1 MHKHSWSIKIKVVF
15 WSTVIILVIGSI
27 LIGYSSWHSRNM
39 EMDSR
44 KMELEDGAMNTK
56 LRIEDAISQAADA
69 NEAIASMAMSI
80 RSNDAIVNK
89 REVLEDFIGDFIQK
103 HPEIIGANIAF
114 ESNAFDQRDAQYI
127 GNIKYGADGR
137 YTPYLSFDGTELSIL
152 AIENVETSEYYL
164 DARASGETIATE
176 AYFYNVGGSNVLMS
190 TISKPLYEGST
201 FLGIIG
207 VDLSVEYMSHMVE
220 ELANENERI
229 AVITEGGN
237 VIANNTDRVLQNDD
251 IETIIRDIE
260 ATAGTSISQMHEG
273 HYEVLSSINAREV
286 ATTWYLLLD
295 MESSY
300 LTEAS
305 VKATYQGIGIGLLTM
320 LIALLFMWLITNRI
334 TAPISRFVSKMNSF
348 TMDNIQEDL
357 RAEKTSLTE
366 VNSLSDSYQSLLEKL
381 KDNLIERDRKEGI
394 QIGQM
399 KVNEIAQAN
408 NQLQNLSN
416 QLITFITKKIEGQ
429 LGALYILNEKEDPKQ
444 YELLSSYAYKRRKG
458 IPESFKMGEGLIGQ
472 AAMENET
479 ILISELPDDYIH
491 IHSGVGYAAP
501 KHIAIIPC
509 EYNGKVIAVME
520 VASVHAITEEALEFL
535 NLVKISVAIA
545 INNIMNYQAVEILLE
560 EARENA
566 IQLQNQQEE
575 LRVINEELEEQ
586 SISLKSSQAELES
599 QQEELRVSNEELE
612 ESTELLEFQKKELEE
627 KNRALESTQDE
638 IQEKAKQL
646 VLSNQY
652 KSEFLANMSH
662 ELRTPLNSILILSEL
677 LREQDQNLTEDQIEF
692 ARTIHSSGKDLLK
705 LINDI
710 LDLSKV
716 EAGKVDV
723 ELDPIKLV
731 DLAAEMEGLFKQLAL
746 QKGIRFEIS
755 VSEQLP
761 NMVMV
766 DEMKVKQILKN
777 LLSNAFKFTKE
788 GSVTV
793 AIKPVNHEI
802 HFEVSDTGIGISKE
816 KRDTIFEAFQ
826 QEDGS
831 ISREFGGT
839 GLGLSISMQY
849 ANLLGGRL
857 EVRSKKNQGS
867 RFVFALPLVEEIA
880 AGSFSEKES
889 CMDRKSKE
897 IDFEGIQGS
906 DGNPIDQIY
915 IPDDR
920 QNIKDDDK
928 VILIIEDDSN
938 FAKVMK
944 EISRAKEFKTIIAET
959 GENGLYLADYFI
971 PTAII
976 LDIGLPGINGWE
988 VMEKLKANKRTVEI
1002 PVYVISGKEREKAE
1016 DWDSNLQ
1023 FFSKPINKHQIEEIL
1038 DQAIVVGGEVN
1049 NILVVE
1055 DNRIQK
1061 DAILSLI
1068 ANHYEDMKTYSAVS
1082 GTDALQ
1088 VLAEQSIDLI
1098 ILDLGL
1104 LDYDGFD
1111 FVEKLKSVEEF
1122 KNIPIIVY
1130 TGREVTVSEEKNL
1143 KEKVGKIII
1152 KGEQSSQR
1160 LLDEIKLFVHNVKN
1174 NRLKNV
1180 RNNEIEEVFK
1190 DKTILIVDDDMRN
1203 VFALSSILEGRGM
1216 KTRIATNGV
1225 EAIEILE
1232 QEPDVNLVLMDIM
1245 MPVMDGYE
1253 AMRRIRK
1260 KPKFQELPIIALT
1273 AKAMR
1278 GDREIC
1284 LEAGANEYLAKP
1296 IDKDKLL
1303 SLLRVWV

>member
-1 MHKHSWSIKIKVVF
+1 MYKHSWSIKTKVVF
-15 WSTVIILVIGSI
+15 WSTIIILVIGSV
-27 LIGYSSWHSRNM
+27 LIGYSSWHSRSM

-44 KMELEDGAMNTK
+44 KMMLEDSAMNTK
-56 LRIEDAISQAADA
+56 LKIEKTLSQAADA

-80 RSNDAIVNK
+80 RSNDLVVNK
-89 REVLEDFIGDFIQK
+89 REVLESFIGDFIQN
-103 HPEIIGANIAF
+103 HPEIIGVNIAF
-114 ESNAFDQRDAQYI
+114 ESNAFDQQDAEYI
-127 GNIKYGADGR
+127 GDSKYGADGR
-137 YTPYLSFDGTELSIL
+137 YMPYLSLDGSKRSIR
-152 AIENVETSEYYL
+152 AIENLETAAYYL
-164 DARASGETIATE
+164 DARAAGETIATE
-176 AYFYNVGGSNVLMS
+176 AYYGNVRGSKVLMS
-190 TISKPLYEGST
+190 TISKPLYEGSI
-201 FLGIIG
+201 FIGIVG
-207 VDLSVEYMSHMVE
+207 VDLSVEYMTQVAN

-229 AVITEGGN
+229 VMLTEGGE
-237 VIANNTDRVLQNDD
+237 VIANNTDRILQSAD
-251 IETIIRDIE
+251 IERIMSGIKAANGANISRMHDI
-260 ATAGTSISQMHEG
+260 
-273 HYEVLSSINAREV
+273 HYEVISNINARGV
-286 ATTWYLLLD
+286 VTTWYLLLD
-295 MESSY
+295 MESRY

-305 VKATYQGIGIGLLTM
+305 SKATYQGIGIGLLTM
-320 LIALLFMWLITNRI
+320 LLALLFLWFITNRI
-334 TAPISRFVSKMNSF
+334 TTPISRFVLKMNGF

-357 RAEKTSLTE
+357 STEDTSLTE
-366 VNSLSDSYQSLLEKL
+366 VNSLTNSYQSLLEKL
-381 KDNLIERDRKEGI
+381 RENLVERDRKEGI

-416 QLITFITKKIEGQ
+416 QLITFITKNIQGQ
-429 LGALYILNEKEDPKQ
+429 LGVLYLLNEKEEPNQ

-479 ILISELPDDYIH
+479 ILISELPDDYIS
-491 IHSGVGYAAP
+491 IHSGVGYTSP

-520 VASVHAITEEALEFL
+520 VASVNEITEEALEFL
-535 NLVKISVAIA
+535 NLVKVSAAIA
-545 INNIMNYQAVEILLE
+545 INNILNYQEVEILLE

-612 ESTELLEFQKKELEE
+612 ESTKLLEFQKKELEE
-627 KNRALESTQDE
+627 NNQALESTQDE

-677 LREQDQNLTEDQIEF
+677 LREQDQNLTKDQIEF
-692 ARTIHSSGKDLLK
+692 AQTINSSGKDLLK

-723 ELDPIKLV
+723 EIDSIRLS
-731 DLAAEMEGLFKQLAL
+731 DLKAEMEGLFSQLAL
-746 QKGIRFEIS
+746 QKGVHFELSIS
-755 VSEQLP
+755 ERLSDQ
-761 NMVMV
+761 VML

-777 LLSNAFKFTKE
+777 LLSNAFKFTKK
-788 GSVTV
+788 GSVSLS
-793 AIKPVNHEI
+793 IKPVEHEI

-816 KRDTIFEAFQ
+816 KQHSIFEAFQ

-857 EVRSKKNQGS
+857 EVKSNKNQGS
-867 RFVFALPLVEEIA
+867 RFVLVLPLVEDTSV
-880 AGSFSEKES
+880 GSLSGKEKLN
-889 CMDRKSKE
+889 DKKIRE
-897 IDFEGIQGS
+897 IDFEGIQ
-906 DGNPIDQIY
+906 DFDENPIEQIY

-920 QNIKDDDK
+920 QKIKDDDK
-928 VILIIEDDSN
+928 VILIIEDDLN

-971 PTAII
+971 PTGII

-988 VMEKLKANKRTVEI
+988 VMEKLKANKRTKDI
-1002 PVYVISGKEREKAE
+1002 PVYVISGKEREMDE
-1016 DWDSNLQ
+1016 DWDLNFQ
-1023 FFSKPINKHQIEEIL
+1023 FFSKPVNKDQIEEIL
-1038 DQAIVVGGEVN
+1038 DRALAVGGDVN
-1049 NILVVE
+1049 SILVVE
-1055 DNRIQK
+1055 DNAIQN

-1068 ANHYEDMKTYSAVS
+1068 ANHYQKMKTYSAVS
-1082 GTDALQ
+1082 GADALQ
-1088 VLAEQSIDLI
+1088 VLAEYSIDLI

-1111 FVEKLKSVEEF
+1111 FVEKLKSIDEF

-1143 KEKVGKIII
+1143 REKVGKIII
-1152 KGEQSSQR
+1152 KGDQSSQR
-1160 LLDEIKLFVHNVKN
+1160 LVDEIKLFVHNVKN
-1174 NRLKNV
+1174 NRLRNV
-1180 RNNEIEEVFK
+1180 RNNEIEEVFL

-1216 KTRIATNGV
+1216 KTKVATNGV

-1253 AMRRIRK
+1253 AMRRIRT
-1260 KPKFQELPIIALT
+1260 KPAFQELPIIALT